1 MTPLQTLKNELELVS
16 ADLTKRYDEL
26 GMRASGQWDR
36 EKEVTAKESGTIL
49 TGKILGLE
57 YTGALQF
64 GRKPGKFP
72 PIDRIEQWI
81 QDKRITS
88 DIPTRSLAFLIARKI
103 SEEGTRYFKQGGT
116 DLIDSVITP
125 ERIDEIVDKVG
136 LLYVDV
142 IVKGLV
148 AELEKLAVAA

>member
-1 MTPLQTLKNELELVS
+1 MSYNRNLSEIFKFS
-16 ADLTKRYDEL
+16 K
-26 GMRASGQWDR
+26 
-36 EKEVTAKESGTIL
+36 KIFIH

-64 GRKPGKFP
+64 GRGPTKNSGGSGPTLRE
-72 PIDRIEQWI
+72 RIEQWI
-81 QDKRITS
+81 QDKRIIS
-88 DIPTRSLAFLIARKI
+88 DISVRSLSYAIANKI
-103 SEEGTRYFKQGGT
+103 HAEGTKSFPQGT